1 MTTQTTSLFVY
12 GTLKRGHRLNSVL
25 GGGSTLVYPAITLL
39 NNYDLQGYA
48 DAFPIMTLTEEG
60 EGYRILGELYSVM
73 PSVMDRVNSIEGGA
87 GYIPYIVD
95 VRPMDSNEKRVEQ
108 AITFIYPNTDKYM
121 TLSPINSTKMSDI
134 TGEVKVWA

>member
-1 MTTQTTSLFVY
+1 MMTQTTSLFVY

-25 GGGSTLVYPAITLL
+25 GGGSTLQYPAITVL
-39 NNYDLQGYA
+39 NDYDLHGYSS
-48 DAFPIMTLTEEG
+48 AFPIMTLTNENA
-60 EGYRILGELYSVM
+60 GYKVLGELYTVS

-95 VRPMDSNEKRVEQ
+95 VKPIDSDDKRVAQ

-121 TLSPINSTKMSDI
+121 SLSPIISTKMSDI